1 MRNEF
6 ESMEDYWQKKIDDER
21 MFYEEQLKISEK
33 QFQELEVRMKEYEE
47 LLASKENSRV
57 DQLHDLYPIDEQQ
70 DMEERVNEWEE
81 EISQLKS
88 KLNDLRTDHEKE
100 LVALK
105 EEMDKIIKYNPY
117 KSVSC
122 IRCADF
128 ASLREKR
135 KNLELSWLKVVQY
148 DNKQSLQDSSV
159 SHLSLPSY
167 LSEDEGQDCR
177 MRQDLRQCIQEDYDN
192 MLLRKERMKM
202 SLEEN
207 KKNTSNISTQA
218 PTIVNIQES
227 STNTP
232 TTAYKVRYRVPSVY

>member
-1 MRNEF
+1 
-6 ESMEDYWQKKIDDER
+6 

-105 EEMDKIIKYNPY
+105 EEMNKII
-117 KSVSC
+117 
-122 IRCADF
+122 
-128 ASLREKR
+128 
-135 KNLELSWLKVVQY
+135 
-148 DNKQSLQDSSV
+148 
-159 SHLSLPSY
+159 
-167 LSEDEGQDCR
+167 
-177 MRQDLRQCIQEDYDN
+177 
-192 MLLRKERMKM
+192 
-202 SLEEN
+202 
-207 KKNTSNISTQA
+207 
-218 PTIVNIQES
+218 
-227 STNTP
+227 
-232 TTAYKVRYRVPSVY
+232 RYC